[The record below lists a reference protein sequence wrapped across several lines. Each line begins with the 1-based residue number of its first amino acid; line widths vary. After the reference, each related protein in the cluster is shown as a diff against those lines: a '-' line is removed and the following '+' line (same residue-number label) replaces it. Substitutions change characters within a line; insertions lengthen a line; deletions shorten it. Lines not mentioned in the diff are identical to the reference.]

1 MSTSPNQPDER
12 SPVDQAHIRNFCII
26 AHIDHGKSTLADRL
40 LEATGTVEARH
51 MRDQVL
57 DRMDLER
64 ERGITI
70 KMAAVRIYHRASDGE
85 LYELNLIDTPGH
97 VDFTYEVSR
106 SLTACEGALL
116 VVDAVQGVEAQTLAN
131 VDLALASKLTIIPV
145 INKIDLAAADPERV
159 KEEIE
164 EALLIQ
170 GSESLLASA
179 KQGLGIEEILQAI
192 VTRIPPPSG
201 RPDAPLRALIFD
213 SHFDPYVGIIA
224 HVRVMDGVLKP
235 GMQIRMM
242 ASGHEAEV
250 SEVGVFAPD
259 MFSTNALQAGQVGFV
274 QAGIK
279 EIGACRVGDTLTDAK
294 RLADEALPGYKKVKP
309 MVFYGLYPVD
319 SEQFPDLREALLRL
333 QLNDGALSFEPET
346 SAALGFGFRCGFLG
360 LLHSEIVQERL
371 EREFDL
377 ALIATSP
384 SVIYRITLTDGSS
397 LSVDN
402 PAKWPTGGQIS
413 TVWEPFVEAT
423 IVTPTDYV
431 GACMELCTERRCV
444 FRSMDHTTTTRMVLK
459 YELPLSEILFDFFD
473 ALKSRSRGYASFDY
487 DFLGYQQGKL
497 VKLDIA
503 INGDP
508 VDALS
513 FITHRDKAYSRGK
526 ALVKRLKEVLP
537 RHLFEIR
544 LQACLGSKVI
554 AAERIPPLRK
564 NVLAKCYG
572 GDITRKRKL
581 LEKQK
586 KGKRRMKSVGQVEIP
601 QEAFLSVLR
610 VGGE

>member
-1 MSTSPNQPDER
+1 MSASIDEPAER

-40 LEATGTVEARH
+40 LEATGTVEAH
-51 MRDQVL
+51 QMRDQVL
-57 DRMDLER
+57 DRMELER

-70 KMAAVRIYHRASDGE
+70 KMSAVRLYHRAEDGE

-131 VDLALASKLTIIPV
+131 VNLALDHKLTVIPV
-145 INKIDLAAADPERV
+145 INKIDLPAADPERV
-159 KEEIE
+159 KGEIE

-170 GSESLLASA
+170 SSQSLLASA
-179 KQGLGIEEILQAI
+179 KQGLGIQEILETVVSQ
-192 VTRIPPPSG
+192 IPPPSG
-201 RPDAPLRALIFD
+201 NPEAPLRALIFD

-224 HVRVMDGVLKP
+224 YVKVVDGVLKP

-250 SEVGVFAPD
+250 GGVGVFAPD
-259 MFSTNALQAGQVGFV
+259 RCSTHSLGSGQVGFV
-274 QAGIK
+274 HAGIK
-279 EIGACRVGDTLTDAK
+279 EIGACRVGDTLTDAN
-294 RLADEALPGYKKVKP
+294 RRAAQALPGYKQVKP
-309 MVFYGLYPVD
+309 MVFYGLYPLD
-319 SEQFPDLREALLRL
+319 SEQFPDLKEALLRL

-360 LLHSEIVQERL
+360 LLHSEIVQQRL

-377 ALIATSP
+377 ELIATSP
-384 SVIYRITLTDGSS
+384 SVVYRLTLKDGST

-402 PAKWPTGGQIS
+402 PTKWPARGQIS
-413 TVWEPFVEAT
+413 KIREPYVLAT
-423 IVTPTDYV
+423 IMTPSDYV
-431 GACMELCTERRCV
+431 GACMELCTERRSV
-444 FRSMDHTTTTRMVLK
+444 FRTMDHSTAQRVVLK
-459 YELPLSEILFDFFD
+459 YELPLGEILFDFFD
-473 ALKSRSRGYASFDY
+473 ALKSRTRGYASFDY
-487 DFLGYQQGKL
+487 DFLSYQEGDL
-497 VKLDIA
+497 VKVDIA
-503 INGDP
+503 VNGDP
-508 VDALS
+508 LDALS
-513 FITHRDKAYSRGK
+513 FITHQDKAYPRGK
-526 ALVKRLKEVLP
+526 ALVHRLKEVVP
-537 RHLFEIR
+537 RQLFEVR

-554 AAERIPPLRK
+554 AAERIPALRK

-572 GDITRKRKL
+572 GDVTRKRKL

-586 KGKRRMKSVGQVEIP
+586 KGKRRMKAVGQVEIP

>member
-1 MSTSPNQPDER
+1 MSNSTDPPAEH

-40 LEATGTVEARH
+40 LEATGTVEARR
-51 MRDQVL
+51 MREQIL

-70 KMAAVRIYHRASDGE
+70 KMSAVRIYHRAEKGE

-97 VDFTYEVSR
+97 VDFAYEVSR

-131 VDLALASKLTIIPV
+131 VNLALNHKLVIIPV
-145 INKIDLAAADPERV
+145 INKMDLSAADPDRV
-159 KEEIE
+159 KAEIE
-164 EALLIQ
+164 ETLMIQ

-192 VTRIPPPSG
+192 VARIPPPG
-201 RPDAPLRALIFD
+201 GDPEAPLRALIFD

-224 HVRVMDGVLKP
+224 YVRVVDGSLEP

-242 ASGHEAEV
+242 ASGHQAEV
-250 SEVGVFAPD
+250 GGVGVFAPD
-259 MFSTNALQAGQVGFV
+259 MHSTKALQAGQVGFV
-274 QAGIK
+274 HAGIK
-279 EIGACRVGDTLTDAK
+279 EIDKCRVGDTMTDANQ
-294 RLADEALPGYKKVKP
+294 LAAQALPGYKQVKP

-319 SEQFPDLREALLRL
+319 SDRFPDLKDALLRL

-360 LLHSEIVQERL
+360 LLHSEIIQERL

-377 ALIATSP
+377 ELIATSP
-384 SVIYRITLTDGSS
+384 SVVYQITLTDGST

-402 PAKWPTGGQIS
+402 PIKWPSAEKIS
-413 TVWEPFVEAT
+413 KIGEPYVLAT
-423 IVTPTDYV
+423 IVTPTEYV
-431 GACMELCTERRCV
+431 GACMELCIERRSI
-444 FRSMDHTTTTRMVLK
+444 FRSMDHATTTRVVLT
-459 YELPLSEILFDFFD
+459 YEMPLCEILFDFFD
-473 ALKSRSRGYASFDY
+473 ALKSRTRGYASLDY
-487 DFLGYQQGKL
+487 DFLSYREDEL
-497 VKLDIA
+497 VKLDISV
-503 INGDP
+503 NGES

-513 FITHRDKAYSRGK
+513 FITHREKAYPRGK
-526 ALVKRLKEVLP
+526 ALAKRLKEVLP
-537 RHLFEIR
+537 RQLFEIR
-544 LQACLGSKVI
+544 IQASLGSRVI
-554 AAERIPPLRK
+554 ASERVQAQRK

-572 GDITRKRKL
+572 GDVTRKRKL

-586 KGKRRMKSVGQVEIP
+586 KGKRRMKAVGQVEIP

-610 VGGE
+610 VGEE